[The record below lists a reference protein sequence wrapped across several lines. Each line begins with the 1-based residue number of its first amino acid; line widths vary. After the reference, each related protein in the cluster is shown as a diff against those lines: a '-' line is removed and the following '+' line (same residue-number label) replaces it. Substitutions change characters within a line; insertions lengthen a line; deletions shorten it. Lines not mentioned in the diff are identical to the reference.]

1 LIPQNLPLERQALVR
16 NLRVPRLPGSPAF
29 VVALPLV
36 VALIMSGF
44 SARLTADDPAP
55 PRPNVLVI
63 LADDLGYSDLGC
75 YGGEIE
81 TPHLD
86 ALAAGGLRYTSFYNT
101 ARCWPTRAALLTG
114 YYAQQV
120 RRDALPT
127 VPGGGARSQRP
138 VWAPLLPHRLRPAGY
153 RSYYSGKWHLDGTPA
168 AGGFDLSYEL
178 MDQGRYFRAT
188 RHQKNGQ
195 ELPATD
201 DSDGY
206 YSTVAIADH
215 AIEQLSQHAGSHSAQ
230 PFFQYVAFTAP
241 HFPLQALPKDIR
253 KYADRYRVGWE
264 VLRQQRWDR
273 MRSTGLL
280 SGSLSS
286 VERTLGPPYAFPD
299 DIKALGA
306 GEVNLPLLWEEL
318 TEEQQNFQATKMA
331 IHAAMIDRMD
341 QEIGRIL
348 SQLREMNASE
358 NTLILFLSDNGASAE
373 IMVRSDGHDPAA
385 PMGSAA
391 THLCLGPGWS
401 SVSNTPF
408 RRHKTWV
415 HEGGIS
421 TPLIVNWPAGIS
433 EQGQFRRGAGHVI
446 DIVPTILELAGVPS
460 TEPTQDTS
468 APHLPG
474 HSLVPSF
481 SNDTPTPHQSLWWLH
496 EGNRALLMGNWKLVA
511 AKDQPW
517 ELYDLTTDRAEQQDL
532 ADVKPDVLETLQ
544 TEWDRLTNEFTLMA
558 QRNPMPE
565 SASPN
570 GRRKQKKSSAE

>member
-1 LIPQNLPLERQALVR
+1 
-16 NLRVPRLPGSPAF
+16 VPRLPGSPAIVVTLTF
-29 VVALPLV
+29 VM
-36 VALIMSGF
+36 ALIVSGLQT
-44 SARLTADDPAP
+44 RLNADDAAQS
-55 PRPNVLVI
+55 RPNVLVI

-114 YYAQQV
+114 YYPQQV

-127 VPGGGARSQRP
+127 VPGGGSRAQRP

-153 RSYYSGKWHLDGTPA
+153 RSYCSGKWHLDGTPA

-178 MDQGRYFRAT
+178 VDQGRYFRAT

-195 ELPATD
+195 ELPSTD
-201 DSDGY
+201 GNDGY

-215 AIEQLSQHAGSHSAQ
+215 AIEQLSQHADSHSEQ

-241 HFPLQALPKDIR
+241 HFPLQALPEDIR
-253 KYADRYRVGWE
+253 KYADRYRDGWE

-280 SGSLSS
+280 TGSLSP

-306 GEVNLPLLWEEL
+306 GEVALPVAWNEL
-318 TEEQQNFQATKMA
+318 TEEQQNFQAMKMA
-331 IHAAMIDRMD
+331 IHAAMVDRMD

-348 SQLREMNASE
+348 SQLRQMNAIE

-373 IMVRSDGHDPAA
+373 IMVRSDGHDPTA

-401 SVSNTPF
+401 TVSNTPF

-421 TPLIVNWPAGIS
+421 TPLVVNWPSKIS
-433 EQGQFRRGAGHVI
+433 AHGEFRRGAGHVI
-446 DIVPTILELAGVPS
+446 NIVPTILELAGIPS
-460 TEPTQDTS
+460 SEPTADTS
-468 APHLPG
+468 APELPG

-481 SNDTPTPHQSLWWLH
+481 SSDTPTPHKSLWWLH
-496 EGNRALLMGNWKLVA
+496 EGNRAVQMGNWKLVA

-517 ELYDLTTDRAEQQDL
+517 ELYDLTSDRAEQQNL
-532 ADVKPDVLETLQ
+532 ADAKPDVVETLQ
-544 TEWDRLTNEFTLMA
+544 TEWNRLTNEFTDLA
-558 QRNPMPE
+558 QRNPMPKP
-565 SASPN
+565 ASPK
-570 GRRKQKKSSAE
+570 GLRAP

>member
-1 LIPQNLPLERQALVR
+1 M
-16 NLRVPRLPGSPAF
+16 PRLPGSPPIVVRLPF
-29 VVALPLV
+29 VVAFILSGLQKPLN
-36 VALIMSGF
+36 
-44 SARLTADDPAP
+44 ADDAAQS
-55 PRPNVLVI
+55 RPNVLVI

-75 YGGEIE
+75 YGGEID

-127 VPGGGARSQRP
+127 VPGGGARGQRP
-138 VWAPLLPHRLRPAGY
+138 VWAPLLPVRLRPAGY

-168 AGGFDLSYEL
+168 ASGFDLSYEL

-195 ELPATD
+195 ELPPTSN
-201 DSDGY
+201 SDGS

-215 AIEQLSQHAGSHSAQ
+215 AIDQLSQHAASHPAQ

-241 HFPLQALPKDIR
+241 HFPLQALPEDIR
-253 KYADRYRVGWE
+253 KYADRYRAGWE
-264 VLRQQRWDR
+264 ALRQQRWER

-280 SGSLSS
+280 SGSLSP

-306 GEVNLPLLWEEL
+306 GEVSLPLPWDEL
-318 TEEQQNFQATKMA
+318 TEEQQSFQAMKMA
-331 IHAAMIDRMD
+331 IHAAMVDRMD

-348 SQLREMNASE
+348 SQLRQMNAIE

-401 SVSNTPF
+401 TVSNTPF

-421 TPLIVNWPAGIS
+421 TPLIVNWPAKIS
-433 EQGQFRRGAGHVI
+433 ARGEFRRRAGHVI
-446 DIVPTILELAGVPS
+446 DIVPTILELAGVPLP
-460 TEPTQDTS
+460 EPNADTS
-468 APHLPG
+468 APELPG
-474 HSLVPSF
+474 HSLIPSF
-481 SNDTPTPHQSLWWLH
+481 SNDTSTPHKSLWWLH
-496 EGNRALLMGNWKLVA
+496 EGNRAVQMGNWKLVA
-511 AKDQPW
+511 AKNQPW
-517 ELYDLTTDRAEQQDL
+517 ELYDLTTDRAEQQNL
-532 ADVKPDVLETLQ
+532 ADVNPDVLETLQ
-544 TEWDRLTNEFTLMA
+544 TEWNRLTNEFTELA
-558 QRNPMPE
+558 QRNPIPE
-565 SASPN
+565 PAPSNKGLKAP
-570 GRRKQKKSSAE
+570 